1 MAFDGMTYSLA
12 HRRNRK
18 LCCSTA
24 VCTPIQLKPTGFSK
38 SSFFF
43 FIFHGCSGKLFPHF
57 RIHFYAFYFPWI
69 CCFCLKWNS
78 FFSNTSFAELSTW
91 AKFGKKKNVIYIRTS
106 EMFQIPAVHGTFIS
120 FTYGRCQDYTSQIF
134 LDFSNNYSS
143 KKLVWFL
150 LA

>member
-1 MAFDGMTYSLA
+1 MAFNGMTYSVA

-69 CCFCLKWNS
+69 CCFCLKWIS

-91 AKFGKKKNVIYIRTS
+91 AKFGKKKCNIYKNLRNFPNACSSWYIYQFHIWQVPRL
-106 EMFQIPAVHGTFIS
+106 H
-120 FTYGRCQDYTSQIF
+120 FTNF
-134 LDFSNNYSS
+134 LRLF
-143 KKLVWFL
+143 K
-150 LA
+150 